1 MTTNKNMKPT
11 KFKAITHRCSVC
23 CYRSLI
29 KTHVSHHVKSKKCED
44 AEVITE
50 EKLVSHT
57 DEHDSEVLKATL
69 YQCSKCLHT
78 TCKTTNINTHV
89 SKTCVGA
96 DIISS
101 KRILCFDDVPKPIVA
116 TGNVNATQGD
126 NSIAAG
132 TIQHS
137 FNTTNI
143 ILVPPQT
150 KEEYAAWVNAL
161 RPLLDR
167 CELKLSTDMSDIP
180 ATIYAIARSTDPRL
194 DNKHI
199 THNDVVNRVDRST
212 STKGKHS
219 KQEISRLMTALY
231 DAFKSRPDGNVFL
244 DPEFDKD
251 FDDILDVRR
260 RLLPI
265 FYKEDCLE
273 RLDTDDFDELSVE
286 YVEGCD
292 ALVKHSDFFLGC
304 RLLVEDP
311 SKFKNL
317 PLDVQKQVRLA
328 AKKYLSSL
336 PIETKTR
343 SNACID
349 KLPFDVPLKS
359 SCT

>member
-1 MTTNKNMKPT
+1 MTPNKNMKPT
-11 KFKAITHRCSVC
+11 KFKASTHRCSVC
-23 CYRSLI
+23 CYRSLL
-29 KTHVSHHVKSKKCED
+29 KSHVLSHVNSKRCEG
-44 AEVITE
+44 AKVITE

-57 DEHDSEVLKATL
+57 DEHDSEVFKATL

-101 KRILCFDDVPKPIVA
+101 KRILCFDDVPKPA
-116 TGNVNATQGD
+116 TTTGNVSATQGD

-132 TIQHS
+132 TIQNS
-137 FNTTNI
+137 FNTTNL

-150 KEEYAAWVNAL
+150 KDEYAAWVNAL

-180 ATIYAIARSTDPRL
+180 AAIYAIARSTDPRL

-199 THNDVVNRVDRST
+199 THNDVVNRVDGST

-231 DAFKSRPDGNVFL
+231 DAFKSKPDGNVFL

-265 FYKEDCLE
+265 FFKDEC
-273 RLDTDDFDELSVE
+273 LDTIDDAFDETVVE
-286 YVEGCD
+286 RAEGCD
-292 ALVKHSDFFLGC
+292 AFVKHSDFFLGC

-317 PLDVQKQVRLA
+317 PLYVQKQVRLA

-349 KLPFDVPLKS
+349 KLPFDVPLTS

>member
-1 MTTNKNMKPT
+1 MTTKEIMKPT
-11 KFKAITHRCSVC
+11 KFKASTHRCSVC
-23 CYRSLI
+23 CYRSLL
-29 KTHVSHHVKSKKCED
+29 KSNVYHHVKSSKCEG
-44 AEVITE
+44 ATVITE
-50 EKLVSHT
+50 EKIVSHT
-57 DEHDSEVLKATL
+57 DEHDSEVFKATL

-96 DIISS
+96 DIICS
-101 KRILCFDDVPKPIVA
+101 KRILCFDDVPKPATA
-116 TGNVNATQGD
+116 TGNVSATQGD

-132 TIQHS
+132 TIQNS

-180 ATIYAIARSTDPRL
+180 AAIYAIARSTDPRL

-199 THNDVVNRVDRST
+199 THNDVVNRVDGST

-231 DAFKSRPDGNVFL
+231 DAFKSKPDGNVFL

-251 FDDILDVRR
+251 FEDILDVRR

-265 FYKEDCLE
+265 FFKDDCL
-273 RLDTDDFDELSVE
+273 DTIDDAFDETVVE
-286 YVEGCD
+286 RAEGCD
-292 ALVKHSDFFLGC
+292 AFVKHSDFFLGC

-359 SCT
+359 LSA

>member
-23 CYRSLI
+23 CYRSLMKI
-29 KTHVSHHVKSKKCED
+29 QVSRHVNSKRCEG
-44 AEVITE
+44 AKVITE
-50 EKLVSHT
+50 EKIVSHT
-57 DEHDSEVLKATL
+57 DDHDSEVFKATL
-69 YQCSKCLHT
+69 YQCSRCAHT
-78 TCKTTNINTHV
+78 TYSTTTINTHV

-96 DIISS
+96 DIICS
-101 KRILCFDDVPKPIVA
+101 KRILCFDDVPKNDH
-116 TGNVNATQGD
+116 TGNVCATQGD

-150 KEEYAAWVNAL
+150 KEEYVAWVNAL

-167 CELKLSTDMSDIP
+167 CELKLSTDVSDIP
-180 ATIYAIARSTDPRL
+180 AAIYAIARSTDPRL

-199 THNDVVNRVDRST
+199 THNDVVNRVDGST

-231 DAFKSRPDGNVFL
+231 DAFKSKPDGNVFL

-265 FYKEDCLE
+265 FFKDEC
-273 RLDTDDFDELSVE
+273 LDTIDDAFDETVVE
-286 YVEGCD
+286 RAEGCD
-292 ALVKHSDFFLGC
+292 AFVKHSDFFLGC

>member
-1 MTTNKNMKPT
+1 MTSNENMKPT
-11 KFKAITHRCSVC
+11 KFKATTHRCSVC
-23 CYRSLI
+23 CYRSLMKI
-29 KTHVSHHVKSKKCED
+29 PVTRHVNSKRCEG
-44 AEVITE
+44 AKVITE
-50 EKLVSHT
+50 EKIVSHT
-57 DEHDSEVLKATL
+57 DDHDTEVFKATL
-69 YQCSKCLHT
+69 YQCSKCSHT
-78 TCKTTNINTHV
+78 TYSTTAINTHV

-101 KRILCFDDVPKPIVA
+101 KRILCFDDVPKNDH
-116 TGNVNATQGD
+116 TGNVSATQGN

-132 TIQHS
+132 AIQHS
-137 FNTTNI
+137 FNTTNV

-150 KEEYAAWVNAL
+150 KEEYAAWVTAL

-180 ATIYAIARSTDPRL
+180 AAIYAIARSTDPRL

-199 THNDVVNRVDRST
+199 TYNDVVNRVDGTT

-231 DAFKSRPDGNVFL
+231 DAFKSRPDGTVFL
-244 DPEFDKD
+244 DPEFEKD
-251 FDDILDVRR
+251 FDDIMNVRKS
-260 RLLPI
+260 LLPI
-265 FYKEDCLE
+265 FFKDECLE
-273 RLDTDDFDELSVE
+273 RIDTDHFHETSISIAEECDFID
-286 YVEGCD
+286 
-292 ALVKHSDFFLGC
+292 HSYFFLGC

-311 SKFKNL
+311 SEFKNL

-349 KLPFDVPLKS
+349 KP
-359 SCT
+359 